1 MMNVL
6 FGSLQ
11 DAWAPILPIKC
22 EHIGSEINPQFAQIA
37 DENDLVVVS
46 RFASELGNDVK
57 GNIDLVYPYNSLKPI
72 RELLRSRVQ
81 TGDDNDASD
90 KIWSSELK
98 SAAIDAE
105 LDIKVTLA
113 DIETTLKQFEALQ
126 EDDII
131 YLKKTDHAR
140 IYVNEVPVFD
150 ADIGSSNSHM
160 AAQIVRPLAPKT

>member
-1 MMNVL
+1 M
-6 FGSLQ
+6 
-11 DAWAPILPIKC
+11 
-22 EHIGSEINPQFAQIA
+22 
-37 DENDLVVVS
+37 
-46 RFASELGNDVK
+46 
-57 GNIDLVYPYNSLKPI
+57 
-72 RELLRSRVQ
+72 Q

-90 KIWSSELK
+90 IIWSSELK
-98 SAAIDAE
+98 SAAIDAK

-140 IYVNEVPVFD
+140 IYVNDVPVFD

-160 AAQIVRPLAPKT
+160 AAQIVSSLAPKT